1 MFKTITNKKQPK
13 KKCFN
18 VYDNVAYLNLIIST
32 LKNHIYRK
40 FFYFSIKLQFKSS
53 KTSKTFN
60 IQPDYI
66 IKF

>member
-40 FFYFSIKLQFKSS
+40 FIYFSIKLQFKSS
-53 KTSKTFN
+53 QISKTFN
-60 IQPDYI
+60 IKPDC